1 MVLAPAA
8 GARRVGRWEPV
19 VPSVRGADCGHRP
32 ANFLSCLRHGGGGC
46 AAGHCARRFCLSLL
60 DRTPKKEQQPK
71 PAELGGVADLIAGRM
86 REGEAA
92 RMAERG
98 PVALYQL
105 SRDLCDLLR

>member
-1 MVLAPAA
+1 
-8 GARRVGRWEPV
+8 
-19 VPSVRGADCGHRP
+19 
-32 ANFLSCLRHGGGGC
+32 
-46 AAGHCARRFCLSLL
+46 L